1 MTQDSTDLTTPTES
15 TDPNR
20 LEPQTLDYTTPE
32 TRAAATTE
40 DPTPWFG
47 YIGIGIAIAAMLVG
61 FAGMLLFALY
71 FLNG

>member
-1 MTQDSTDLTTPTES
+1 MEQDVTQ
-15 TDPNR
+15 DPNR
-20 LEPQTLDYTTPE
+20 LPPETLDYTSPQID
-32 TRAAATTE
+32 RVAARE

-47 YIGIGIAIAAMLVG
+47 YIGIGIAIAAMLIG